1 MSITIVFFLGLF
13 VALIGVIPPG
23 LLNMTAAKISLKE
36 GAGRGVMFSTGVCLV
51 VFIQTYIAAIFSRY
65 LSNRTD
71 IVEILQRVAFV
82 IFVLI
87 TVYFLLSASK
97 QKNDVTEVVEEDI
110 KSKKSRF
117 FYGMLLS
124 GLNVFPIPYQAY
136 MTITLASFGIMDFER
151 LSIITYVTGA
161 SMGTFVMLYVYI
173 FFFDKIKDKAF
184 TSQKNMNYIIGSVT
198 GLVALI
204 TFINILREL

>member
-1 MSITIVFFLGLF
+1 MIVAF
-13 VALIGVIPPG
+13 IGVIPPG

-36 GAGRGVMFSTGVCLV
+36 GAGLGIMFSTGVCLV
-51 VFIQTYIAAIFSRY
+51 VFIQTYIAANFSRY
-65 LSNRTD
+65 LSNRPD

-82 IFVLI
+82 IFVLVTI
-87 TVYFLLSASK
+87 YFLLLASK
-97 QKNDVTEVVEEDI
+97 EKDTEIVEADI

-117 FYGMLLS
+117 FHGMLLS
-124 GLNVFPIPYQAY
+124 GLNVFPVPYQAY
-136 MTITLASFGIMDFER
+136 MTITLASFGWMNFER
-151 LSIITYVTGA
+151 TNLITYVTGA
-161 SMGTFVMLYVYI
+161 TMGTFVMLYIYI

-198 GLVALI
+198 GLVALV

>member
-1 MSITIVFFLGLF
+1 M
-13 VALIGVIPPG
+13 ALVGVIPPG

-36 GAGRGVMFSTGVCLV
+36 GAGRGIMFSTGVCVV

-65 LSNRTD
+65 LSNRQD

-87 TVYFLLSASK
+87 TIYFLVAASK
-97 QKNDVTEVVEEDI
+97 QKKTKVIEADVR
-110 KSKKSRF
+110 SKKTRF

-136 MTITLASFGIMDFER
+136 MTITLASFGWMDFER

-161 SMGTFVMLYVYI
+161 AMGTFVMMYIYI

-198 GLVALI
+198 GVVALI
-204 TFINILREL
+204 TLISILKEL

>member
-1 MSITIVFFLGLF
+1 
-13 VALIGVIPPG
+13 
-23 LLNMTAAKISLKE
+23 MTAAKISLKE
-36 GAGRGVMFSTGVCLV
+36 GAGSGIMFSTGVCLV

-65 LSNRTD
+65 LSNRSD
-71 IVEILQRVAFV
+71 VVAILQRVAFV

-87 TVYFLLSASK
+87 TIYFLILASK
-97 QKNDVTEVVEEDI
+97 QKKQKQVVEEDI
-110 KSKKSRF
+110 RSKKSRF

-136 MTITLASFGIMDFER
+136 MTISLASLEVMDFER

-204 TFINILREL
+204 TFINILREF

>member
-1 MSITIVFFLGLF
+1 LVLARKYNNDQKTI
-13 VALIGVIPPG
+13 
-23 LLNMTAAKISLKE
+23 E
-36 GAGRGVMFSTGVCLV
+36 
-51 VFIQTYIAAIFSRY
+51 
-65 LSNRTD
+65 D
-71 IVEILQRVAFV
+71 
-82 IFVLI
+82 
-87 TVYFLLSASK
+87 
-97 QKNDVTEVVEEDI
+97 EDI

-117 FYGMLLS
+117 FYGMFLS
-124 GLNVFPIPYQAY
+124 AINVFPIPYQAY

-161 SMGTFVMLYVYI
+161 AMGTFVMLYIYI

>member
-1 MSITIVFFLGLF
+1 MSITVIFFLGLI
-13 VALIGVIPPG
+13 VALIGVVPPG

-36 GAGRGVMFSTGVCLV
+36 GAGRGIMFSTGVCLV
-51 VFIQTYIAAIFSRY
+51 VFIQTYIAVIFARY
-65 LSNRTD
+65 LSNRSD

-87 TVYFLLSASK
+87 TIYFFLLASK
-97 QKNDVTEVVEEDI
+97 EAEPKVETEI
-110 KSKKSRF
+110 KSKHSRF
-117 FYGMLLS
+117 FNGMLLS
-124 GLNVFPIPYQAY
+124 VLNVFPIPYQAY
-136 MTITLASFGIMDFER
+136 MTITLASFGVMDFER

-161 SMGTFVMLYVYI
+161 AMGTFVMLYVYI

-198 GLVALI
+198 GIVALF
-204 TFINILREL
+204 TFINILMEL